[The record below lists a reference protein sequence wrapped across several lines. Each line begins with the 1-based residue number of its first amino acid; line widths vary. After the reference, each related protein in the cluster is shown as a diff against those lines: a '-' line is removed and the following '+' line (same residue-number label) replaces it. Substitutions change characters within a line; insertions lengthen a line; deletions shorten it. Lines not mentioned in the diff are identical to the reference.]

1 MLKYCSIGSG
11 SSGNCH
17 FVSYK
22 DTNILIDAGLSGK
35 RIITGLE
42 EINADIEKIKGIF
55 ITHEHSDHI
64 KGAGILSRKLDIP
77 IFANV
82 KTWCA
87 MKDKLGNIKVYDKP
101 KKLCDIGINYVP
113 QSFIYLD

>member
-35 RIITGLE
+35 RIMTGLD
-42 EINADIEKIKGIF
+42 EINADIEKIK
-55 ITHEHSDHI
+55 
-64 KGAGILSRKLDIP
+64 
-77 IFANV
+77 
-82 KTWCA
+82 
-87 MKDKLGNIKVYDKP
+87 
-101 KKLCDIGINYVP
+101 CDYN
-113 QSFIYLD
+113 L